1 MQITR
6 SILAAAICCVLV
18 SCSDEGTT
26 NPDTTTSITRSNVH
40 ADSLVGWVY
49 YSIDGDSIVPPSE
62 AASTKWD
69 IKMAYLPGA
78 ATRQIDVLLNSGTVG
93 TGTVTGTVVASR
105 YDNLTTA
112 PDASLFKQD
121 DTSNA
126 ARVISPNVI
135 GSNIVFVYDI
145 NTHTISPSPD
155 KTIVIKTGKGQMV
168 KFQFTSIYKD
178 AVTNP
183 DIYTP
188 MGYYHFRY
196 AKATNGKW

>member
-6 SILAAAICCVLV
+6 ILLSALLCFILV
-18 SCSDEGTT
+18 ACSDENTT
-26 NPDTTTSITRSNVH
+26 GPDPTVSITRSNIH
-40 ADSLVGWVY
+40 ADSTVGWVY
-49 YSIDGDSIVPPSE
+49 YSIDGDSIVPPSL
-62 AASTKWD
+62 AATTAWD
-69 IKMAYLPGA
+69 IKMAFLPGA

-105 YDNLTTA
+105 YENLTVV
-112 PDASLFKQD
+112 PSASTLKAD
-121 DTSNA
+121 DTASA
-126 ARVISPNVI
+126 SRVIPPNVI
-135 GSNIVFVYDI
+135 GSDIVFVYDI
-145 NTHTISPSPD
+145 TKHTISPSPD
-155 KTIVIKTGKGQMV
+155 KVIVIKTGKGQMV

-196 AKATNGKW
+196 AKANNGKW